1 MLESEL
7 HSLSL
12 ATERGKQDMLGE
24 REREGESITGYGTD
38 IFRTKEK
45 ELLKRRYINS
55 KSNFLFKEFIGK
67 II

>member
-24 REREGESITGYGTD
+24 RERERALQDMALISSEP
-38 IFRTKEK
+38 
-45 ELLKRRYINS
+45 RR
-55 KSNFLFKEFIGK
+55 KSC
-67 II
+67 

>member
-1 MLESEL
+1 
-7 HSLSL
+7 
-12 ATERGKQDMLGE
+12 MLGE